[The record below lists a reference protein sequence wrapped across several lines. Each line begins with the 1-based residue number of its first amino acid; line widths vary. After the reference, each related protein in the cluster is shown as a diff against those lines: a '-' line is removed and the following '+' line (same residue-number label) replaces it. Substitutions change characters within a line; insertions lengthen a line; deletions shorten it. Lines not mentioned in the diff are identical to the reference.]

1 MIKTYLAIILAM
13 TVFAYTPAQA
23 QFTSGQV
30 LTAAQLNN
38 ALAAPVITGGSIN
51 GASIGNLNP
60 STGKFSTL
68 SVTGTTTLNGLSVTN
83 APIFSSALG
92 VASGGTGGT
101 TGPAARVGIGAAA
114 SGSNSD
120 ITNLL
125 GTMHSPTSPPASVCT
140 GGSYATGF
148 ACDLSNLDYAIGT
161 NITGTTA
168 LGQPSTGYL
177 ITPNLH
183 SVFTY
188 WSSTAGWNQSTSIPN
203 GRTGNGAFYVKV
215 DQLGQGDAWGAFYN
229 IFTSGAKPG
238 ATSWLANP
246 AGAMIAGQ
254 NFAGQAGVYLQG
266 IGDINLD
273 DNGFDVSGIAE
284 VLNLKRTVNTAAL
297 GETWIGSRI
306 QSTSGTKNIDAFY
319 SAVGPATIGLDL
331 SGMTGSGVGIVLPP
345 NVGIFG
351 NASNSG
357 NFPSTVNP
365 GNSEIVYSSSANAWQ
380 ILTGGAQ
387 QFNITS
393 NNINAQVPVTV
404 SAAGSAL
411 NVTSTTSS
419 TSTTTG
425 AITTAGGL
433 GVAGAVNV
441 GGALSASGNDALLY
455 NNSSAQSIPNNAATT
470 ITGWTK
476 VSDRVNA
483 NFNASTGTFTAP
495 ATGYYKVDAQ
505 VTFASGA
512 GIVGGSYLCQILVN
526 GSAVAVGS
534 KFSETTA
541 NVARST
547 SVSAV
552 VSMTAGQTLTIQAY
566 QNSGSAVTLVSS
578 ASQTLLSISRIP

>member
-1 MIKTYLAIILAM
+1 MKKILLAL
-13 TVFAYTPAQA
+13 
-23 QFTSGQV
+23 
-30 LTAAQLNN
+30 
-38 ALAAPVITGGSIN
+38 LAAPAIVFGQTY
-51 GASIGNLNP
+51 P
-60 STGKFSTL
+60 SPT
-68 SVTGTTTLNGLSVTN
+68 
-83 APIFSSALG
+83 FSSLTLQNPLT
-92 VASGGTGGT
+92 VANGGTGAAT
-101 TGPAARVGIGAAA
+101 STAARASLGAAS

-161 NITGTTA
+161 NITGAAT

-177 ITPNLH
+177 IMPNMH
-183 SVFTY
+183 SVYTY
-188 WSSTAGWNQSTSIPN
+188 WSSTSGWNQSTSGAD
-203 GRTGNGAFYVKV
+203 GRTGDGAFFTTVNQY
-215 DQLGQGDAWGAFYN
+215 GQGDAWGAFYN
-229 IFTSGAKPG
+229 IFVSGAKPG
-238 ATSWLANP
+238 ASSWLANP
-246 AGAMIAGQ
+246 AGAMIGGQ
-254 NFAGQAGVYLQG
+254 NFAGANGVYLQG
-266 IGDINLD
+266 LGDINLN
-273 DNGFDVSGIAE
+273 DNGFDVTGIAE
-284 VLNLKRTVNTAAL
+284 ILNLYRTNDAGAL
-297 GETWIGSRI
+297 GTTWIGSRI
-306 QSTSGTKNIDAFY
+306 QSSGTKKVDALY
-319 SAVGPATIGLDL
+319 SGTGPSTFGLDL
-331 SGMTGSGVGIVLPP
+331 SGMTGGSGGIILPP
-345 NVGIFG
+345 NVGIYG

-357 NFPSTVNP
+357 SFPNTVNP
-365 GNSEIVYSSSANAWQ
+365 GNAEIVYSSSANAWQ
-380 ILTGGAQ
+380 VLTGGAQ

-404 SAAGSAL
+404 SAAGNAL

-419 TSTTTG
+419 TSATTG

-483 NFNASTGTFTAP
+483 NFNPSTGTFTAP